1 MKEYAKNRDLLM
13 TKPREVS
20 VMGGVITMDFIV
32 SILEKYIVWL
42 SCFIVVF
49 WMILHGLLIVITKNI
64 SPLLINQGQVKVS
77 NHESKPNK

>member
-32 SILEKYIVWL
+32 SIP
-42 SCFIVVF
+42 
-49 WMILHGLLIVITKNI
+49 TK
-64 SPLLINQGQVKVS
+64 INKV
-77 NHESKPNK
+77 

>member
-64 SPLLINQGQVKVS
+64 SPLLIKQGQVKVS
-77 NHESKPNK
+77 NHESKSNK